1 MEISEF
7 RRAGHELV
15 DWMADYLGDVE
26 RLPVT
31 PDVQPGDIRRSL
43 PASPPRIAEPP
54 AQLMND
60 FGKLILPGMTHWGHP
75 GFFAYF
81 PSNASPPSML
91 AEMLTAALGAQCMS
105 WQTSPAA
112 TELEQVTMEWLRQM
126 LGLPEGFTGVIQDT
140 SSTATLVALL
150 TARERA
156 TGFAAAIHGLHGTR
170 RPLTVY
176 ASRER
181 HSSVDKAV
189 RLAGYGIESL
199 RLIDLDDGYA
209 MRPDALDASI
219 EADVAQGFLPAAV
232 VATTGTT
239 GSTRSIRSGPLA
251 RSARDM
257 ARGCTSMPP
266 TPGRRPSS
274 PKSAGS
280 SMASNMPTAS
290 SSIRTSGCWST
301 STAPPTS

>member
-1 MEISEF
+1 MDITEF
-7 RRAGHELV
+7 RRTGHELV
-15 DWMADYLGDVE
+15 DWMADYLRDVE

-31 PDVQPGDIRRSL
+31 PDVKPGDIRRAL
-43 PASPPRIAEPP
+43 PASPPETAEPSS
-54 AQLMND
+54 QLMND
-60 FGKLILPGMTHWGHP
+60 FGRIILPGMTHWGHP

-81 PSNASPPSML
+81 PSSASPPSML
-91 AEMLTAALGAQCMS
+91 AEMLTATIGAQCMS

-126 LGLPEGFTGVIQDT
+126 LGLPAGFTGVIQDT

-156 TGFAAAIHGLHGTR
+156 TGFAAAIHGLQDVQGR
-170 RPLTVY
+170 LIVY

-199 RLIDLDDGYA
+199 RLIDLDEDFA
-209 MRPDALDASI
+209 MRPDVLAAAIANDLAS
-219 EADVAQGFLPAAV
+219 GFVPAAV

-239 GSTRSIRSGPLA
+239 GTTAITPCAPSV
-251 RSARDM
+251 RSAGATM
-257 ARGCTSMPP
+257 SGCTSMPR
-266 TPGRRPSS
+266 TPAPPRSS
-274 PKSAGS
+274 PRSAGS
-280 SMASNMPTAS
+280 STGWSSPTAS
-290 SSIRTSGCWST
+290 CSIPISGCWST
-301 STAPPTS
+301 STARRTS

>member
-15 DWMADYLGDVE
+15 DWMTDYLTNVE
-26 RLPVT
+26 RLPIT
-31 PDVQPGDIRRSL
+31 PDVKPGDIRRSL
-43 PASPPRIAEPP
+43 PASPPLAGEPTE
-54 AQLMND
+54 QLMND
-60 FGKLILPGMTHWGHP
+60 FGRLILPGMTHWGHP

-91 AEMLTAALGAQCMS
+91 AEMLTAAMGAQCMS

-156 TGFAAAIHGLHGTR
+156 TGFAAAIHGLQDVQGK
-170 RPLTVY
+170 LTVY
-176 ASRER
+176 TSRER

-189 RLAGYGIESL
+189 RLAGYGI
-199 RLIDLDDGYA
+199 
-209 MRPDALDASI
+209 
-219 EADVAQGFLPAAV
+219 
-232 VATTGTT
+232 
-239 GSTRSIRSGPLA
+239 
-251 RSARDM
+251 
-257 ARGCTSMPP
+257 
-266 TPGRRPSS
+266 
-274 PKSAGS
+274 
-280 SMASNMPTAS
+280 
-290 SSIRTSGCWST
+290 
-301 STAPPTS
+301 APCIAWT